1 MSFFEIG
8 GSLVYLWSIFCI
20 LQEKIQDLNQMF
32 VEYFYRSRNQLKWS
46 TDIWAFYWSQKRA
59 YFASNTYSNSPNDQD
74 QRQVR
79 LMTLS

>member
-8 GSLVYLWSIFCI
+8 GSLGHSLWSSSHWLYLWSIFCI

-59 YFASNTYSNSPNDQD
+59 YFA
-74 QRQVR
+74 
-79 LMTLS
+79 